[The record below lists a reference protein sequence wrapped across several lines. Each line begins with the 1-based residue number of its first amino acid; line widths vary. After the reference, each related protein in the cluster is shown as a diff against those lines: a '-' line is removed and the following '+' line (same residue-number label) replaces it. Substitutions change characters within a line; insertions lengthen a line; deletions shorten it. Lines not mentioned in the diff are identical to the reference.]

1 MDITSKILVRLGVSR
16 ALAAKYAEQLDRQ
29 LETHGINTHLRCAH
43 FLAQVLHESTRLS
56 RIRENLN
63 YSKTGLRKTF
73 PKYFSEQPGSTPH
86 PGRGVRLSLA
96 GCSENGGKTPRRGR

>member
-16 ALAAKYAEQLDRQ
+16 ALAPKYAEQLDRQ
-29 LETHGINTHLRCAH
+29 LEMHGINTHLRCAH
-43 FLAQVLHESTRLS
+43 FLAQILHESTRLS

-73 PKYFSEQPGSTPH
+73 PKYFSEPEAADYARQPERIANRLGNGHEAS
-86 PGRGVRLSLA
+86 GV
-96 GCSENGGKTPRRGR
+96 GKNGP